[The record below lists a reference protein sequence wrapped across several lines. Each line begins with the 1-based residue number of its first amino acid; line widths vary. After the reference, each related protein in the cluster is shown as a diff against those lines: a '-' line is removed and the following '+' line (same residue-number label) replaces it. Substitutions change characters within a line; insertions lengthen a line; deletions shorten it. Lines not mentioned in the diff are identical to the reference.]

1 VQDGQSLSTA
11 LAASGLLPNQ
21 ALAQV
26 LVSAE
31 ASGKIGESLA
41 HQTNLAELNLKL
53 SMDSVMFW

>member
-1 VQDGQSLSTA
+1 MQDGQSLSTA